1 MWPYWLMFALPAVG
15 ALAPGRMRRR
25 QARVARALVGLV
37 LALMVGLRHEV
48 GGDWDAY
55 LRHFW
60 SFGAMRWTD
69 AIALGDDP
77 GYYGLS
83 ALIDGI
89 GGGIYTLNLVCA
101 ALLAWGTVALAH
113 RQPQPWLALLVAV
126 PYLLIVVGMGYT
138 RQAAAIGC
146 VMLGLVALEDARV
159 RWFVFWVF
167 LGAAFHKTAVLMIPI
182 AALAVDRNRIWTAS
196 WVMVLFALGAWLFL
210 LESSQ
215 ELILNYV
222 ESDYAA
228 ASQGAGIRLAMNAV
242 PALLVVVFWRR
253 LFRAT
258 RNARLWLWMAALA
271 LLSLPLLQ
279 VSATAVDRMAL
290 YFIPLQLVGFARLPQ
305 LAKSA
310 PGRVWIAVCIVAYYG
325 VVQYVWLHHADHA
338 EFWVPYRFMPF

>member
-15 ALAPGRMRRR
+15 ALAPGRMKRR
-25 QARVARALVGLV
+25 QAWLAWALASLA

-60 SFGAMRWTD
+60 SFGAMRWAD

-77 GYYGLS
+77 GYYGLTS
-83 ALIDGI
+83 LIDGV
-89 GGGIYTLNLVCA
+89 GGGIYALNLVCA
-101 ALLAWGTVALAH
+101 VLLVWGTVALAR
-113 RQPQPWLALLVAV
+113 RQPQPWLALLVSV

-167 LGAAFHKTAVLMIPI
+167 LAATFHKTAILMIPI
-182 AALAVDRNRIWTAS
+182 AALAVDRNRAWTAL

-210 LESSQ
+210 LDSSE
-215 ELILNYV
+215 ELVRNYV

-242 PALLVVVFWRR
+242 PAVLVVAFWRR

-271 LLSLPLLQ
+271 LSSLPLLQ

-305 LAKSA
+305 LARSA
-310 PGRVWIAVCIVAYYG
+310 LGRTLIAVCVVAYYG
-325 VVQYVWLHHADHA
+325 AVQYVWLSYADHA
-338 EFWVPYRFMPF
+338 EFWLPYRFMPF